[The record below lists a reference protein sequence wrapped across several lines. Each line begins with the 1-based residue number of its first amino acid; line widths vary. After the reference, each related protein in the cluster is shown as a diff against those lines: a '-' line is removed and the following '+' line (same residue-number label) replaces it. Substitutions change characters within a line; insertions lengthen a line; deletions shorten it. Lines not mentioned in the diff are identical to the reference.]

1 MPSFDIAILTTADD
15 LLSGDSTDSSGTVVV
30 DMLTR
35 HGYRPRCSLA
45 VSDSEKEIFAAL
57 NYLAQ
62 QARFVIISGG
72 LGTGSNALTAR
83 AAARALG
90 LPLVIH
96 EEALEMVR
104 SWCHTRHQALD
115 PANQRVAL
123 LPQSAQLLANP
134 QGMTPGF
141 TLNYNQCRMFFLP
154 AAVNELRTMLEQAV
168 LPELKQDFPEEQRLH
183 RRTLKLFGLTE
194 VRIRTMIPNARLP
207 EGVTLNYSHD
217 FPLVLVNL
225 KAQGEEAEQRLDQAE
240 ALLLQVLGDHLM
252 AREGQNAESN
262 VAQLLTQAGLTLS
275 LAESCTG
282 GLLCSMLTRHPGASA
297 FLNRAGVTY
306 ADAAKQHWLK
316 VPQAILL
323 QHGAVSE
330 PCARA
335 MASGLRHESGTDL
348 ALAITGIAGPDGG
361 TPDKP
366 VGTVYLALASDS
378 GVHAQ
383 RYLFS
388 GDRARVQRMSA
399 FMALE
404 WLRRFA
410 LQRLDED

>member
-1 MPSFDIAILTTADD
+1 MPSFDIAILATAED
-15 LLSGDSTDSSGTVVV
+15 LLSGDSTDSNSSVVV
-30 DMLTR
+30 DLLTR

-45 VSDSEKEIFAAL
+45 VSDNEKEIFAAL

-72 LGTGSNALTAR
+72 LGNSSNALTAR

-104 SWCHTRHQALD
+104 AWCHTHHQTLN
-115 PANQRVAL
+115 PANERVAL

-141 TLNYNQCRMFFLP
+141 TLTHDQCRMFFLP
-154 AAVNELRTMLEQAV
+154 AAPAELRSMFEQSV
-168 LPELKQDFPEEQRLH
+168 LPQLRDDYPEEQRLH
-183 RRTLKLFGLTE
+183 RRTLKMFGLTDG
-194 VRIRTMIPNARLP
+194 RIRTMIPSGRLP
-207 EGVTLNYSHD
+207 EGVSINYSHD

-225 KAQGEEAEQRLDQAE
+225 KAHGEEAEERLDKAE

-252 AREGQNAESN
+252 ARDGQSAEGN
-262 VAQLLTQAGLTLS
+262 VAQLLTHAGLTLS

-282 GLLCSMLTRHPGASA
+282 GLLSSMLTRHPGASA

-335 MASGLRHESGTDL
+335 MASGLRHESGSDL

-366 VGTVYLALASDS
+366 VGTVYLALASDT

-410 LQRLDED
+410 LQRI

>member
-1 MPSFDIAILTTADD
+1 MPSFDIAILTTAED
-15 LLSGDSTDSSGTVVV
+15 LLSGDTTDSNSSVVV
-30 DMLTR
+30 EILTR

-45 VSDSEKEIFAAL
+45 VSDNEKEIFAAL

-62 QARFVIISGG
+62 QARFVIVSGG
-72 LGTGSNALTAR
+72 LGSGSNALTAR

-104 SWCHTRHQALD
+104 RWCDNHHQPMD
-115 PANQRVAL
+115 PANERQAL
-123 LPQSAQLLANP
+123 LPQSAQVITNP
-134 QGMTPGF
+134 EGMTPGF
-141 TLNYNQCRMFFLP
+141 SLNKNQCRMFFLP
-154 AAVNELRTMLEQAV
+154 GTLVEMRAMFEQSV
-168 LPELKQDFPEEQRLH
+168 LPQLKQDYPEAQLLH

-194 VRIRTMIPNARLP
+194 VRIRTMIPAGRLP
-207 EGVTLNYSHD
+207 EGIDISYTQD
-217 FPLVLVNL
+217 FPLILVNL
-225 KAQGEEAEQRLDQAE
+225 KASGEEAEERLDHAE

-252 AREGQNAESN
+252 ARDGQTAEGN
-262 VAQLLTQAGLTLS
+262 VGQLLTHAGLTLA

-282 GLLCSMLTRHPGASA
+282 GLLSSMLTRHPGASA
-297 FLNRAGVTY
+297 FFNRAGITY

-323 QHGAVSE
+323 HHGSVSE

-335 MASGLRHESGTDL
+335 MATGLRQESGTDL

-361 TPDKP
+361 TAEKP
-366 VGTVYLALASDS
+366 VGTVFLALA
-378 GVHAQ
+378 GTTEVHAQ
-383 RYLFS
+383 RYLFA

-410 LQRLDED
+410 LQHLDTD

>member
-1 MPSFDIAILTTADD
+1 MPSFDIAILTTAED
-15 LLSGDSTDSSGTVVV
+15 LLSGDSTNSISAVVV
-30 DMLTR
+30 DLLTR

-45 VSDSEKEIFAAL
+45 VSDNEKEIFAAL
-57 NYLAQ
+57 NYLSR
-62 QARFVIISGG
+62 QARFVITSGG
-72 LGTGSNALTAR
+72 LGPGSNALTAR

-104 SWCHTRHQALD
+104 TWCHNHHQSFN
-115 PANQRVAL
+115 PANERVAL
-123 LPQSAQLLANP
+123 LPQTAQLLVNP
-134 QGMTPGF
+134 HGMTPGF
-141 TLNYNQCRMFFLP
+141 SLHHNQCRMFFLP
-154 AAVNELRTMLEQAV
+154 AEAMELRTMLEQSV
-168 LPELKQDFPEEQRLH
+168 LPQLKQDYPEEQRLH
-183 RRTLKLFGLTE
+183 RRTLKLFGLSE
-194 VRIRTMIPNARLP
+194 VRIRTMIPGGRLP
-207 EGVTLNYSHD
+207 EGVSINYSHD
-217 FPLVLVNL
+217 FPLVLVHL
-225 KAQGEEAEQRLDQAE
+225 KAHGEEADERLDQAE

-252 AREGQNAESN
+252 AREGQTAEGN
-262 VAQLLTQAGLTLS
+262 VGQLLTQAGLTLS

-282 GLLCSMLTRHPGASA
+282 GLLSSMLTRDPGASA

-335 MASGLRHESGTDL
+335 MAGGLRHESGTDL
-348 ALAITGIAGPDGG
+348 ALAITGIAGPNGG

-366 VGTVYLALASDS
+366 VGTVYLALASDA

-383 RYLFS
+383 RYLFA
-388 GDRARVQRMSA
+388 GDRSRVQRMSA

-410 LQRLDED
+410 LQRLAD

>member
-1 MPSFDIAILTTADD
+1 MPSFDIAILTTAED
-15 LLSGDSTDSSGTVVV
+15 LLSGDSTDSISSVVV
-30 DMLTR
+30 NLLTR

-45 VSDSEKEIFAAL
+45 VSDNEKEIFAAL
-57 NYLAQ
+57 NYLSR

-104 SWCHTRHQALD
+104 NWCHNHHQAFS
-115 PANQRVAL
+115 PANERVAL
-123 LPQSAQLLANP
+123 LPQTAQLLTNSE
-134 QGMTPGF
+134 GMTPGF
-141 TLNYNQCRMFFLP
+141 TLNHNQCRMFFLP
-154 AAVNELRTMLEQAV
+154 AAVAELRTMLEQSV
-168 LPELKQDFPEEQRLH
+168 LPQLQQDYPEEQRLH
-183 RRTLKLFGLTE
+183 RRTLKLFGLTD
-194 VRIRTMIPNARLP
+194 VRIRTMIPNGRLP
-207 EGVTLNYSHD
+207 EGVIISYSHD

-225 KAQGEEAEQRLDQAE
+225 KAHGEEADERLDQAE

-252 AREGQNAESN
+252 AREGQTAEGN
-262 VAQLLTQAGLTLS
+262 VGQLLTQAGLTLS

-282 GLLCSMLTRHPGASA
+282 GLLSSMLTRHPGASA

-366 VGTVYLALASDS
+366 VGTVYLALASDA

-383 RYLFS
+383 RYLFG

-410 LQRLDED
+410 LQRIAD

>member
-1 MPSFDIAILTTADD
+1 MPSFDIAILTTAED
-15 LLSGDSTDSSGTVVV
+15 LLSGDTTNSSSSVMVEI
-30 DMLTR
+30 LTR

-45 VSDSEKEIFAAL
+45 VSDNEKEIFAAL
-57 NYLAQ
+57 NYLVQ
-62 QARFVIISGG
+62 QARFVIVSGG
-72 LGTGSNALTAR
+72 LGSGSNALTAR

-104 SWCHTRHQALD
+104 HWCDKQQQPMD
-115 PANQRVAL
+115 PANERQAL
-123 LPQSAQLLANP
+123 LPQSAQLLPNP
-134 QGMTPGF
+134 HGMTPGF
-141 TLNYNQCRMFFLP
+141 TLSHNQCRMFFLP
-154 AAVNELRTMLEQAV
+154 GAVADMRVMFEQSV
-168 LPELKQDFPEEQRLH
+168 LPQLQQDYPEARLLH

-194 VRIRTMIPNARLP
+194 VRIRTMIPTGRLP
-207 EGVTLNYSHD
+207 DGVEITCTHD
-217 FPLVLVNL
+217 FPLILVNL
-225 KAQGEEAEQRLDQAE
+225 KACGDDADARLDQAE

-252 AREGQNAESN
+252 ARDGQTAEGN
-262 VAQLLTQAGLTLS
+262 VGQLLTYAGLTLS

-282 GLLCSMLTRHPGASA
+282 GLLSTMLTRHPGASA
-297 FLNRAGVTY
+297 FFNRAGITY

-323 QHGAVSE
+323 HHGAVSE

-335 MASGLRHESGTDL
+335 MATGLRQESGTDL
-348 ALAITGIAGPDGG
+348 ALAITGVAGPDGG
-361 TPDKP
+361 TTEKP
-366 VGTVYLALASDS
+366 VGTVYLALASATE
-378 GVHAQ
+378 VHAQ

-388 GDRARVQRMSA
+388 GDRARIQRMSA

-410 LQRLDED
+410 LQHQGEE

>member
-1 MPSFDIAILTTADD
+1 MPSFDIAILTTAEE
-15 LLSGDSTDSSGTVVV
+15 LLSGDSTDSNGSVVV
-30 DMLTR
+30 DILNR
-35 HGYRPRCSLA
+35 HGYRPRCFLA
-45 VSDSEKEIFAAL
+45 VSDNEKEIFAAL
-57 NYLAQ
+57 NYLAH
-62 QARFVIISGG
+62 QARFVIVSGG

-96 EEALEMVR
+96 DEALEMVR
-104 SWCHTRHQALD
+104 DWCHARHQALE
-115 PANQRVAL
+115 PANERLAL
-123 LPQSAQLLANP
+123 LPQTARLLANP

-141 TLNYNQCRMFFLP
+141 TLSHNQCRMFFLP
-154 AAVNELRTMLEQAV
+154 AAPAELRAIFEQSV
-168 LPELKQDFPEEQRLH
+168 LPQLQQDYPEEQRLH
-183 RRTLKLFGLTE
+183 RRTLKLFGLTD
-194 VRIRTMIPNARLP
+194 VRIRTLIPAGRLP
-207 EGVTLNYSHD
+207 EGVRVSYSHD
-217 FPLVLVNL
+217 FPLVLLNL
-225 KAQGEEAEQRLDQAE
+225 KARGEEAEERLDQAE

-252 AREGQNAESN
+252 ARDGQSAEGN
-262 VAQLLTQAGLTLS
+262 VGQLLTQAGLTLS

-282 GLLCSMLTRHPGASA
+282 GLLSSMLTRHPGASA

-335 MASGLRHESGTDL
+335 MATGLRHESGTDL
-348 ALAITGIAGPDGG
+348 GLAITGIAGPDGG
-361 TPDKP
+361 TADKP
-366 VGTVYLALASDS
+366 VGTVYLALASAA

-410 LQRLDED
+410 LQRIAD

>member
-1 MPSFDIAILTTADD
+1 MPSFDIAILTTAED
-15 LLSGDSTDSSGTVVV
+15 LLSGDSTDSISSVVV

-45 VSDSEKEIFAAL
+45 VSDNEKEIFAAL
-57 NYLAQ
+57 NYLSR

-72 LGTGSNALTAR
+72 LGTRSNALTAR

-104 SWCHTRHQALD
+104 DWCYSHHQSLN
-115 PANQRVAL
+115 PANERVAL
-123 LPQSAQLLANP
+123 LPQTAQLMVNP

-141 TLNYNQCRMFFLP
+141 TLNHNQCRMFFLP
-154 AAVNELRTMLEQAV
+154 ATVVELRTMLEQSV
-168 LPELKQDFPEEQRLH
+168 LPQLKQDYPEEQRLH

-194 VRIRTMIPNARLP
+194 VRIRTMIPSGRLP
-207 EGVTLNYSHD
+207 DGVSINYSHD

-225 KAQGEEAEQRLDQAE
+225 KAHGEEADERLDQAE

-252 AREGQNAESN
+252 AREGQTAEGN
-262 VAQLLTQAGLTLS
+262 VGQLLTQAGLTIS

-282 GLLCSMLTRHPGASA
+282 GLLSSMLTREPGASA

-335 MASGLRHESGTDL
+335 MASGLRHESDTDL

-366 VGTVYLALASDS
+366 VGTVYLALASDA

-383 RYLFS
+383 RYLFA
-388 GDRARVQRMSA
+388 GDRVRVQRMSA

-410 LQRLDED
+410 LQRIGD

>member
-1 MPSFDIAILTTADD
+1 MPSFDIAILTTAED
-15 LLSGDSTDSSGTVVV
+15 LLSGDSTDSISAVVV

-45 VSDSEKEIFAAL
+45 VSDNEKEIFAAL
-57 NYLAQ
+57 NYLSR
-62 QARFVIISGG
+62 QARFVIVSGG
-72 LGTGSNALTAR
+72 LGPGSNAFTAR
-83 AAARALG
+83 AAARALE

-104 SWCHTRHQALD
+104 AWCHTRHQAPD
-115 PANQRVAL
+115 PANERLAL
-123 LPQSAQLLANP
+123 LPQTAQLLANP

-141 TLNYNQCRMFFLP
+141 TLSHHQCRMFFLP
-154 AAVNELRTMLEQAV
+154 AAPAELRAMLKQSV
-168 LPELKQDFPEEQRLH
+168 LPQLQQDYPEEQRLH

-194 VRIRTMIPNARLP
+194 VRIRTMIPAGRLP
-207 EGVTLNYSHD
+207 EGVRVNYSHD

-225 KAQGEEAEQRLDQAE
+225 KAYGEGAEERLDQAE
-240 ALLLQVLGDHLM
+240 ALILQLLGDHLM
-252 AREGQNAESN
+252 ARDGQSAEGN
-262 VAQLLTQAGLTLS
+262 VAQLLTRAGLTLS

-282 GLLCSMLTRHPGASA
+282 GLLSSMLTRNPGASA
-297 FLNRAGVTY
+297 FLDRAGVTY
-306 ADAAKQHWLK
+306 ANAAKQHWLK

-335 MASGLRHESGTDL
+335 MATGLRHESGTDL

-361 TPDKP
+361 TADKP
-366 VGTVYLALASDS
+366 VGTVYLALASAA
-378 GVHAQ
+378 GVDVQ

-388 GDRARVQRMSA
+388 GDRARVQKLSA

-410 LQRLDED
+410 LQRLAD